1 MTFPLAGAFHG
12 FSPVLIPYN
21 QPHNFV
27 VAMLQKS
34 GADSLIAEAG
44 SIPLSDVAKG
54 VPNLK
59 QAIWVVEKT
68 SRHVDWNE
76 VPEGAGGKV
85 EVSTWHELVQ
95 DNLAGASTQ
104 LPQYSTGDRAENIV
118 TVWQDR
124 EGAEG
129 EIVEFT
135 QQVGVSMVVWFRS

>member
-1 MTFPLAGAFHG
+1 
-12 FSPVLIPYN
+12 
-21 QPHNFV
+21 
-27 VAMLQKS
+27 MLQRS

-44 SIPLSDVAKG
+44 SIPLSDVAQG

-95 DNLAGASTQ
+95 DHVASASLE
-104 LPQYSTGDRAENIV
+104 LPQYSTSDKAANII

-124 EGAEG
+124 EGGEG
-129 EIVEFT
+129 EVVEFT
-135 QQVGVSMVVWFRS
+135 QQVRRASSTSNA